1 MKSGVN
7 LLLRALDALYSSVL
21 VVDGGDGGA
30 GPGLSAGVGDFG
42 EDREASSTATVLVRE
57 TAETLAVVRVVD
69 CIVERR
75 GMVRVEST
83 GCGS

>member
-7 LLLRALDALYSSVL
+7 LLSRALDALYSSVL
-21 VVDGGDGGA
+21 VVNDGDGGA
-30 GPGLSAGVGDFG
+30 RPGLPAGVGNLG
-42 EDREASSTATVLVRE
+42 EDRKASSTATVLVRE
-57 TAETLAVVRVVD
+57 TAEVLAMVVVID

-75 GMVRVEST
+75 GMVGDA